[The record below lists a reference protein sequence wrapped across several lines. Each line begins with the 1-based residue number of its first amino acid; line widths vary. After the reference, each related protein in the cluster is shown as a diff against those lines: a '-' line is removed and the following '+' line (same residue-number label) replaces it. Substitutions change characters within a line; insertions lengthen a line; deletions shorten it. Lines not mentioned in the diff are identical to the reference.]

1 MPTVHACI
9 ICLWRGSQQK
19 PTQCI
24 VRKGMKEVCAIADS
38 NSSRPKHK
46 ELIHSVICYLTG
58 AEMCEKPPSQI
69 SERGGR
75 IQMQDARRNFT
86 VDV

>member
-1 MPTVHACI
+1 MYNLSVERFTTKTNAVYCQE
-9 ICLWRGSQQK
+9 GDE
-19 PTQCI
+19 
-24 VRKGMKEVCAIADS
+24 GGVCAIADS

-75 IQMQDARRNFT
+75 IQMQDA
-86 VDV
+86 